1 MRGVADGDDL
11 EGADNGD
18 VLEVVADRE
27 LLEVTAG
34 EVLDHVQY
42 SREVLDQVEKH
53 EGLG

>member
-18 VLEVVADRE
+18 VLEVVAGRE

-34 EVLDHVQY
+34 KFYTMCSIPERF
-42 SREVLDQVEKH
+42 STK
-53 EGLG
+53 

>member
-18 VLEVVADRE
+18 VFEVVADRE

-34 EVLDHVQY
+34 EVLDHV
-42 SREVLDQVEKH
+42 
-53 EGLG
+53 

>member
-1 MRGVADGDDL
+1 MKEWPTGMFMRHDL

-34 EVLDHVQY
+34 EVLYHV
-42 SREVLDQVEKH
+42 
-53 EGLG
+53 